1 MAANNERKDP
11 PDLLSGSLE
20 FARSSMTSSMRFLGE
35 TVGYIDS
42 DDEDET
48 EAGNEEENK
57 LTGTPEDTLK
67 LPEAAKH
74 RRALLA
80 KKKILK
86 EERKGK
92 TAAGAAAGA
101 VIGAIVVFPV
111 FPLGLVLG
119 GALFLMSCVLS
130 SLLFFL
136 ILLIVFIFHVP
147 SINSFS
153 LGKLNSY
160 RCCWCDHYK

>member
-119 GALFLMSCVLS
+119 GAAGATITNKVAKHKDKKRLKKLDRRLLAKEEKQLKVDQTTLS
-130 SLLFFL
+130 
-136 ILLIVFIFHVP
+136 
-147 SINSFS
+147 
-153 LGKLNSY
+153 
-160 RCCWCDHYK
+160 